1 MRFGPT
7 TLSTIEP
14 KWLRAT
20 MRWLTPLV
28 ASTVLYALAYAVSR
42 WVFDVQI
49 QWERVP
55 YDFGLLLA
63 IAYLLFWASRR
74 IWAYLLLLTVLVGVA
89 YIGSAAKI
97 TYLDRPI
104 MPEDIYNVSALFRI
118 LGAWGWPIV
127 ALPLAAIAGLFLF
140 NLRLTGRLRK
150 TALSALFI
158 LPAGAA
164 AESPMLYQ
172 AMDKFWGN
180 TPWDQRE
187 NFVWRGA
194 TVHLTQELLRAVA
207 TRKPPPQ
214 ADDVTAAIERRPL
227 GRRLAA
233 RGRSVMARGM
243 LTRRRLLNGIAS
255 GGALG
260 LGALAA
266 LPSARAASSTLF
278 GRLEAAQHSSCPR
291 GILLGPDAVDRRRRR
306 AADRSPVHEALGG

>member
-1 MRFGPT
+1 MRLRP
-7 TLSTIEP
+7 STWP
-14 KWLRAT
+14 KWLRT
-20 MRWLTPLV
+20 TLRWLTPLG
-28 ASTVLYALAYAVSR
+28 ASLVLYAAAYSVSR
-42 WVFDVQI
+42 WGFDVQI
-49 QWERVP
+49 VWERMP
-55 YDFGLLLA
+55 YDFALVVG

-74 IWAYLLLLTVLVGVA
+74 IWAYLLLLTVLIGVA

-118 LGAWGWPIV
+118 LGAWGWLVV
-127 ALPLAAIAGLFLF
+127 ALPLGAIAALFLF

-164 AESPMLYQ
+164 AESPTLYQ

-207 TRKPPPQ
+207 TRQPPPQ
-214 ADDVTAAIERRPL
+214 ADDVSAAIERR
-227 GRRLAA
+227 
-233 RGRSVMARGM
+233 
-243 LTRRRLLNGIAS
+243 
-255 GGALG
+255 
-260 LGALAA
+260 
-266 LPSARAASSTLF
+266 RAAAGLSAPNEN
-278 GRLEAAQHSSCPR
+278 G
-291 GILLGPDAVDRRRRR
+291 
-306 AADRSPVHEALGG
+306 VH

>member
-1 MRFGPT
+1 MAPR
-7 TLSTIEP
+7 LSNWPRTWP
-14 KWLRAT
+14 KRLRAILH
-20 MRWLTPLV
+20 WLTPLA
-28 ASTVLYALAYAVSR
+28 ASAALYGAAYSVSR

-55 YDFGLLLA
+55 YDFALLLG

-164 AESPMLYQ
+164 AESPALYQ

-214 ADDVTAAIERRPL
+214 QDDVSAAIERR
-227 GRRLAA
+227 RSAA
-233 RGRSVMARGM
+233 
-243 LTRRRLLNGIAS
+243 
-255 GGALG
+255 G
-260 LGALAA
+260 LPPAGD
-266 LPSARAASSTLF
+266 
-278 GRLEAAQHSSCPR
+278 E
-291 GILLGPDAVDRRRRR
+291 
-306 AADRSPVHEALGG
+306 

>member
-1 MRFGPT
+1 MRLRP
-7 TLSTIEP
+7 STWP
-14 KWLRAT
+14 KWLRT
-20 MRWLTPLV
+20 TLRWLTPLG
-28 ASTVLYALAYAVSR
+28 ASLVLYAAAYSVSR
-42 WVFDVQI
+42 WGFDVQI
-49 QWERVP
+49 VWERMP
-55 YDFGLLLA
+55 YDFALVVG

-74 IWAYLLLLTVLVGVA
+74 IWAYLLLLTVLIGVA

-118 LGAWGWPIV
+118 LGAWGWLVV
-127 ALPLAAIAGLFLF
+127 ALPLGAIAALFLF

-164 AESPMLYQ
+164 AESPTLYQ

-207 TRKPPPQ
+207 TRQPPPQ
-214 ADDVTAAIERRPL
+214 ADDVSAAIERR
-227 GRRLAA
+227 
-233 RGRSVMARGM
+233 
-243 LTRRRLLNGIAS
+243 
-255 GGALG
+255 
-260 LGALAA
+260 
-266 LPSARAASSTLF
+266 RAAAGLSAPNEN
-278 GRLEAAQHSSCPR
+278 GVQ
-291 GILLGPDAVDRRRRR
+291 
-306 AADRSPVHEALGG
+306 

>member
-1 MRFGPT
+1 MRFGPSTLSEIEPRWLRT
-7 TLSTIEP
+7 TL
-14 KWLRAT
+14 
-20 MRWLTPLV
+20 RWLTPLL
-28 ASTVLYALAYAVSR
+28 ASVVLYGAAYAVSR
-42 WVFDVQI
+42 WVFDVKI

-55 YDFGLLLA
+55 YDFALLTA

-74 IWAYLLLLTVLVGVA
+74 IWAYLLLLTVLVGVI

-97 TYLDRPI
+97 IYLDRPI

-118 LGAWGWPIV
+118 LGAWGWVVV
-127 ALPLAAIAGLFLF
+127 ALPLAALAGLFLF

-164 AESPMLYQ
+164 AESPMLYE

-187 NFVWRGA
+187 NYVWRGA

-214 ADDVTAAIERRPL
+214 ADDVSAAIERR
-227 GRRLAA
+227 
-233 RGRSVMARGM
+233 
-243 LTRRRLLNGIAS
+243 
-255 GGALG
+255 
-260 LGALAA
+260 
-266 LPSARAASSTLF
+266 RAAA
-278 GRLEAAQHSSCPR
+278 GVE
-291 GILLGPDAVDRRRRR
+291 
-306 AADRSPVHEALGG
+306 

>member
-1 MRFGPT
+1 
-7 TLSTIEP
+7 
-14 KWLRAT
+14 
-20 MRWLTPLV
+20 MRWLTPLA
-28 ASTVLYALAYAVSR
+28 ASTVLYAAAYAVSR
-42 WVFDVQI
+42 WIFDVQI

-55 YDFGLLLA
+55 YDFGLLAA

-97 TYLDRPI
+97 AYLGRPV
-104 MPEDIYNVSALFRI
+104 MPEDVYNITALFRI
-118 LGAWGWPIV
+118 LGAWGWLVV
-127 ALPLAAIAGLFLF
+127 ALPLGAIAGLFLF

-187 NFVWRGA
+187 NFVWRGG

-207 TRKPPPQ
+207 TRQPPPQ
-214 ADDVTAAIERRPL
+214 ADDVSAAIERR
-227 GRRLAA
+227 
-233 RGRSVMARGM
+233 
-243 LTRRRLLNGIAS
+243 
-255 GGALG
+255 
-260 LGALAA
+260 
-266 LPSARAASSTLF
+266 RAAAGLSDDS
-278 GRLEAAQHSSCPR
+278 GVQ
-291 GILLGPDAVDRRRRR
+291 
-306 AADRSPVHEALGG
+306 

>member
-1 MRFGPT
+1 MRFGPS
-7 TLSTIEP
+7 TLSAIEP
-14 KWLRAT
+14 KWLRTT
-20 MRWLTPLV
+20 MRWLTPFV
-28 ASTVLYALAYAVSR
+28 AAVALYAFAYATCR
-42 WVFDVQI
+42 WGFDVKI
-49 QWERVP
+49 EWERVP

-74 IWAYLLLLTVLVGVA
+74 IWAYLLLLTVLVGTA

-104 MPEDIYNVSALFRI
+104 MPEDIYNVSALFHI
-118 LGAWGWPIV
+118 LGAWGWLVV
-127 ALPLAAIAGLFLF
+127 ALPLGAIAGLFLF

-214 ADDVTAAIERRPL
+214 EDDVSAAIERR
-227 GRRLAA
+227 RAA
-233 RGRSVMARGM
+233 AG
-243 LTRRRLLNGIAS
+243 
-255 GGALG
+255 
-260 LGALAA
+260 
-266 LPSARAASSTLF
+266 LPSDP
-278 GRLEAAQHSSCPR
+278 GVQ
-291 GILLGPDAVDRRRRR
+291 
-306 AADRSPVHEALGG
+306 

>member
-1 MRFGPT
+1 
-7 TLSTIEP
+7 
-14 KWLRAT
+14 
-20 MRWLTPLV
+20 
-28 ASTVLYALAYAVSR
+28 
-42 WVFDVQI
+42 VFEVKI

-55 YDFGLLLA
+55 YDFALLVA

-74 IWAYLLLLTVLVGVA
+74 IWAYLLLLTVLVGVT

-97 TYLDRPI
+97 IYLDRPI

-127 ALPLAAIAGLFLF
+127 ALPLAALAGLFLF

-172 AMDKFWGN
+172 AMDSFWGN

-187 NFVWRGA
+187 NYVWRGA

-207 TRKPPPQ
+207 TRQPPPQ
-214 ADDVTAAIERRPL
+214 ADAVSAAIERR
-227 GRRLAA
+227 
-233 RGRSVMARGM
+233 
-243 LTRRRLLNGIAS
+243 
-255 GGALG
+255 
-260 LGALAA
+260 
-266 LPSARAASSTLF
+266 RAAA
-278 GRLEAAQHSSCPR
+278 GVQ
-291 GILLGPDAVDRRRRR
+291 
-306 AADRSPVHEALGG
+306 

>member
-1 MRFGPT
+1 MAPR
-7 TLSTIEP
+7 LSTWPRTWP
-14 KWLRAT
+14 KRLRAILH
-20 MRWLTPLV
+20 WLTPLA
-28 ASTVLYALAYAVSR
+28 ASVVLYGAAYSVSR
-42 WVFDVQI
+42 WVFDVRI

-55 YDFGLLLA
+55 YDFALLLG

-118 LGAWGWPIV
+118 LGAWGWLIV
-127 ALPLAAIAGLFLF
+127 AFPLAAIAGLFLF

-164 AESPMLYQ
+164 AESPTLYQ

-194 TVHLTQELLRAVA
+194 TVHLTQEVLRAVA

-214 ADDVTAAIERRPL
+214 QDDVSAAIERR
-227 GRRLAA
+227 RSAA
-233 RGRSVMARGM
+233 
-243 LTRRRLLNGIAS
+243 
-255 GGALG
+255 G
-260 LGALAA
+260 LPPAGD
-266 LPSARAASSTLF
+266 
-278 GRLEAAQHSSCPR
+278 E
-291 GILLGPDAVDRRRRR
+291 
-306 AADRSPVHEALGG
+306 